1 MCYIKTYFMDIFSKV
16 ILSNGIANFKRN
28 YLKKNLSFFKIP
40 QLMLN
45 REELKAK
52 NIEFWFEFKKYMQ
65 KVRSTNGRRMNWLNY
80 PSDVKNIYI
89 RLQVDATGARLCMDI
104 QPKDAGIRE
113 IIWEQMG
120 ELKKVLEN
128 SMNYDTIWIENM
140 HLEDG
145 RDFSRILWELNN
157 VSFYNESDRLIIFE
171 FLKNRLLE
179 FDQFY
184 QEFKEILISLND

>member
-1 MCYIKTYFMDIFSKV
+1 M
-16 ILSNGIANFKRN
+16 ILSNGIANFKKN
-28 YLKKNLSFFKIP
+28 YHDKKINCSITR
-40 QLMLN
+40 LMLN

-128 SMNYDTIWIENM
+128 AMKYDTIWIEHM

-157 VSFYNESDRLIIFE
+157 VSFYAENDRPIIFE

-179 FDQFY
+179 FDEFY

>member
-1 MCYIKTYFMDIFSKV
+1 
-16 ILSNGIANFKRN
+16 
-28 YLKKNLSFFKIP
+28 
-40 QLMLN
+40 
-45 REELKAK
+45 
-52 NIEFWFEFKKYMQ
+52 
-65 KVRSTNGRRMNWLNY
+65 
-80 PSDVKNIYI
+80 
-89 RLQVDATGARLCMDI
+89 MDI

-128 SMNYDTIWIENM
+128 AMKYDTIWIEHM

-157 VSFYNESDRLIIFE
+157 VSFYAENDRPIIFE

-179 FDQFY
+179 FDEFY